1 MRMRMR
7 ILEGRMIEGRKILGR
22 ERTAGSEWMETGR
35 ETGEVLSLQELPWVG
50 YLRSGCPR
58 G

>member
-1 MRMRMR
+1 MRMR
-7 ILEGRMIEGRKILGR
+7 ILAGRMMEGRKILGR